1 MNIVSALVQHY
12 SQILPINESA
22 LPHVNSLSDVD
33 LANLAAQSVYFKV
46 VLIDEKVSGFLLA
59 MEQGADYQSL
69 NYQWFSRR
77 YDSFL
82 YVDRIVVASDCA
94 GAGLGTALY
103 KNLIESLG
111 HRAPVL
117 TCEVNLK
124 PANTPSLKFHQ
135 KLGFEQIDTQD
146 TEGGRKTV
154 SLMARQ
160 LAES

>member
-1 MNIVSALVQHY
+1 MNIVPALQPHY
-12 SQILPINESA
+12 AQILALNESA
-22 LPHVNSLSDVD
+22 LPHVNSISETD
-33 LANLAAQSVYFKV
+33 LASFAALSVYFKA

-59 MEQGADYQSL
+59 MEQGVDYQSL
-69 NYQWFSRR
+69 NYQWFAER

-82 YVDRIVVASDCA
+82 YVDRIVIAADCI

-103 KNLIESLG
+103 QDLIESSG

-124 PANTPSLKFHQ
+124 PSNTPSIKFHQ
-135 KLGFEQIDTQD
+135 NLGFEQIGTRDS
-146 TEGGRKTV
+146 EGGEKTV

-160 LAES
+160 LS